1 MRLPWPTRVNLKIVM
16 YLALTLMV
24 VQLLMGTSPVFA
36 IGVFYFIIVTS
47 VSFNLAGG
55 MNTFSG
61 SFIAFMALET
71 IIISQVAKLFYGQ
84 AADTNLMTPLTTI
97 AVYDAGIS
105 CVLFAAFITSK
116 YKRKHP
122 IFNADSD
129 GNRLVGMSIASSI
142 IGIVSLL
149 LVGLYGFEGDL
160 SVKKGDIFG
169 YLNQFGGFVPL
180 GVLLGTAFI
189 IRKSNGT
196 RSARWWTILP
206 MIFLTLD
213 GIALET
219 KTGIFQPAL
228 MWLLVCAAYGYK
240 LNKKQV
246 IGVLSVAIFAAYI
259 IFPVVQYMR
268 GFTRTGDL
276 INRGKLVFQ
285 YLADNSLLSIR
296 ENYIATEQL
305 KEEGSADGYFYF
317 GTDKGMLDRMS
328 LIEMEDA
335 IIYRTEVSVPRGA
348 GPMVDGFLSMVPRV
362 IWSDKAKWEAGSISM
377 VNVMG
382 REIGILAPTDETTYI
397 SFSTFGSTFFMVGWA
412 WSAAL
417 ILAVL
422 VPMFLIMDS
431 FYGSVKTNM
440 FALFVV
446 LGNMHGAP
454 EFTLP
459 AVYAALIHEIVLT
472 WITIW
477 FIRSMSPAITIFLG
491 KNGLLNQEEAP
502 GVVVAPAEGPIVAP
516 RLVVPR
522 GAGGAWPGAAM
533 RPRPQVD

>member
-1 MRLPWPTRVNLKIVM
+1 
-16 YLALTLMV
+16 MV
-24 VQLLMGTSPVFA
+24 AQLLMGTSPVFA
-36 IGVFYFIIVTS
+36 MGVFYFIMVTA
-47 VSFNLAGG
+47 VSFNMAGG

-61 SFIAFMALET
+61 SFIAFMSLET

-97 AVYDAGIS
+97 SVYDAGIT
-105 CVLFAAFITSK
+105 CIAFAAFITSK
-116 YKRKHP
+116 YRRKSP
-122 IFNADSD
+122 IFNAEKDA
-129 GNRLVGMSIASSI
+129 NRLVGMSIASSI
-142 IGIVSLL
+142 IGIASLL
-149 LVGLYGFEGDL
+149 LVGLYGFDGDL

-169 YLNQFGGFVPL
+169 FLNQFGGFVPL

-189 IRKSNGT
+189 IQKSNGT

-213 GIALET
+213 GIALQT
-219 KTGIFQPAL
+219 KAGIFSPAL
-228 MWLLVCAAYGYK
+228 MWLLVCAAYGYR

-246 IGVLSVAIFAAYI
+246 IGVVSVAIFAAYI

-276 INRGKLVFQ
+276 INRGRLVYE
-285 YLADNSLLSIR
+285 YLAENSLLSIR

-305 KEEGSADGYFYF
+305 KEEGSADGYFYY

-328 LIEMEDA
+328 LIETEDA
-335 IIYRTEVSVPRGA
+335 IIYRTEVSMPRGA
-348 GPMVDGFLSMVPRV
+348 GPMIDGFLSMIPRV
-362 IWSDKAKWEAGSISM
+362 IWTDKAKWEAGSISM

-397 SFSTFGSTFFMVGWA
+397 SFSIFGSTFFMVGWA

-417 ILAVL
+417 ILV
-422 VPMFLIMDS
+422 VMIPMFLLMDS
-431 FYGSVKTNM
+431 FYGSVRTNM

-459 AVYAALIHEIVLT
+459 AIFGTLIHEIILT
-472 WITIW
+472 AMILW
-477 FIRSMSPAITIFLG
+477 FIRALSPAITMFLG
-491 KNGLLNQEEAP
+491 KNGLLNVQEAP
-502 GVVVAPAEGPIVAP
+502 RAVIAVASDPILAP
-516 RLVVPR
+516 RLIVSRPA
-522 GAGGAWPGAAM
+522 AGWPGRM
-533 RPRPQVD
+533 QKSNPQID